1 MIRDDHRVRWLQ
13 QQARV
18 AASSSAYTNYYGQRY
33 RDYIAIGDVLC
44 IATASCTPTLRV
56 DVSQMKRRRQ
66 GPRRTV
72 NATAVRRAR
81 NS

>member
-1 MIRDDHRVRWLQ
+1 M
-13 QQARV
+13 
-18 AASSSAYTNYYGQRY
+18 AAAAGQGGGVIISLHYYGRRC

-44 IATASCTPTLRV
+44 IATASCRPTLRV

>member
-1 MIRDDHRVRWLQ
+1 M
-13 QQARV
+13 
-18 AASSSAYTNYYGQRY
+18 AAAAGQGGGVIISLHYGRRY

-72 NATAVRRAR
+72 NATAIRRAR